1 MKIENSIIKRH
12 TIPDNIELPDT
23 FHPVI
28 KRVLAARQIKTVN
41 ELEYG
46 LQNLLP
52 YTTLLGIEDA
62 VTLLYEALANQARIL
77 IIADYDADGA
87 TSCVLAI
94 KALQQMGA
102 KKINFLVPN
111 REKQGYGLT
120 PELIEVALEDSF
132 LRDTP
137 PSTDSPDLLI
147 TVDNG
152 ISSFSGVSAAKECG
166 MRVLVTDHHLPRE
179 NLPDADAII
188 NPKQEGDLFPSKN
201 LCGVGVI
208 FYVMMALRA
217 RLREKDWFKTQNI
230 SEPNMADFLDLVAL
244 GTITDVVPLDYNN
257 RILIEQGLRRIRA
270 NRCSPGIGALVQ
282 MAKREQTRLIA
293 SDLAFYVGPYLNA
306 AGRMDD
312 MSYGIRCLLSEDY
325 FEAKEQARLLKTF
338 NEERRFEEAKMQK
351 EALDMLNTLGDP
363 DTLPIGLCLLDEKW
377 HQGVIGILAARIKD
391 RLHRPVIIFTHDKE
405 NYIRG
410 SGRSVQGV
418 HLHDIIERLSSQ
430 HPDMITYFGGHAMA
444 AGLTIPQKQF
454 DAFQDVFD
462 KEVRQHLGRN
472 ELHGM
477 IYSDGAL
484 SEDEFSL
491 KLAEQLRML
500 TPWGHH
506 FPEPVFDGEFEVLD
520 RRILKEK
527 HLKMWVRPLE
537 GGTQVEAIA
546 FNTVDT
552 DWPSKVNRVQLA
564 YKLDVNSF
572 RGTKN
577 VQLMAKSVIVID

>member
-1 MKIENSIIKRH
+1 MRIENSVIKRH
-12 TIPDNIELPDT
+12 PIPDNIDLPDT

-28 KRVLAARQIKTVN
+28 KRVLAARQIKTVK

-46 LQNLLP
+46 LQNMLP
-52 YTTLLGIEDA
+52 YTELLGIEDA
-62 VTLLYEALANQARIL
+62 VTLLYEALTNQARIL

-87 TSCVLAI
+87 TSCALAI

-102 KKINFLVPN
+102 KKISFLVPN
-111 REKQGYGLT
+111 REKHGYGLT

-132 LRDTP
+132 LRYTP

-152 ISSFSGVSAAKECG
+152 ISSFSGVRAAKECG
-166 MRVLVTDHHLPRE
+166 MRVLVTDHHSPRE

-188 NPKQEGDLFPSKN
+188 NPKQEGDFFPSKN

-244 GTITDVVPLDYNN
+244 GTVTDVVPLDYNN

-270 NRCSPGIGALVQ
+270 NRCSPGIRALVQ
-282 MAKREQTRLIA
+282 ISKREQTRLIA

-312 MSYGIRCLLSEDY
+312 MSYGITCLLNEDD
-325 FEAKEQARLLKTF
+325 FEAREHARLLKTF
-338 NEERRFEEAKMQK
+338 NQERRLEEAKMQD
-351 EALDMLNTLGDP
+351 EALEMLNTDA

-377 HQGVIGILAARIKD
+377 HQGVVGILAARIKD
-391 RLHRPVIIFTHDKE
+391 RLHRPVIIFTHDKDD
-405 NYIRG
+405 YIRG

-418 HLHDIIERLSSQ
+418 HLHDIIERISSL
-430 HPDMITYFGGHAMA
+430 HPGMITYFGGHAMA

-462 KEVRQHLGRN
+462 KEVRKHLGRN
-472 ELHGM
+472 ELHGI

-484 SEDEFSL
+484 SEDEFNL
-491 KLAEQLRML
+491 KLAEELRML
-500 TPWGHH
+500 TPWGHN

-552 DWPSKVNRVQLA
+552 DWPSKVNRVQLT
-564 YKLDVNSF
+564 YKLDVNMY

-577 VQLMAKSVIVID
+577 V

>member
-1 MKIENSIIKRH
+1 MRRENSIIKRH
-12 TIPDNIELPDT
+12 TIPDNIDLPDT

-28 KRVLAARQIKTVN
+28 KRVLAARQVKTVK

-52 YTTLLGIEDA
+52 YTALLGIKDA
-62 VTLLYEALANQARIL
+62 VTLLYEALTNQARIL

-87 TSCVLAI
+87 TSCALAI

-102 KKINFLVPN
+102 KKISFLVPN
-111 REKQGYGLT
+111 REKHGYGLT

-132 LRDTP
+132 LCNTP
-137 PSTDSPDLLI
+137 PSTESPDLLI

-152 ISSFSGVSAAKECG
+152 ISSFSGVMAAKECG
-166 MRVLVTDHHLPRE
+166 MRVLITDHHLPRE

-217 RLREKDWFKTQNI
+217 RLRETDWFKIQNI
-230 SEPNMADFLDLVAL
+230 PEPNMADFLDLVAL
-244 GTITDVVPLDYNN
+244 GTVTDVVPLDYNN

-270 NRCSPGIGALVQ
+270 NRCSPGISALVQ
-282 MAKREQTRLIA
+282 ISQREQTRLIA

-312 MSYGIRCLLSEDY
+312 MTYGINCLLNEDD
-325 FEAKEQARLLKTF
+325 FEAREHARLLKTF
-338 NEERRFEEAKMQK
+338 NQERRLEEAKMQN
-351 EALDMLNTLGDP
+351 EALEMLNTDA
-363 DTLPIGLCLLDEKW
+363 DTLPIGLCLLNEKW
-377 HQGVIGILAARIKD
+377 HQGVVGILAARIKD
-391 RLHRPVIIFTHDKE
+391 RFHRPVIIFTHDKE

-418 HLHDIIERLSSQ
+418 HLHDIIERISSR
-430 HPDMITYFGGHAMA
+430 HPGMITYFGGHAMA
-444 AGLTIPQKQF
+444 AGLTMPQKQF

-462 KEVRQHLGRN
+462 KEVRQHLGKN
-472 ELHGM
+472 ELHDI

-484 SEDEFSL
+484 SEDEFNL

-506 FPEPVFDGEFEVLD
+506 FPEPVFDGEFEVLE

-552 DWPSKVNRVQLA
+552 DWPSKVNCVQLT
-564 YKLDVNSF
+564 YRLDVNIY

-577 VQLMAKSVIVID
+577 VQLMTKSVIVID

>member
-1 MKIENSIIKRH
+1 MKIENSIIKRY

-87 TSCVLAI
+87 TSCALAI

-120 PELIEVALEDSF
+120 PELIEVALEGSF
-132 LRDTP
+132 LETP
-137 PSTDSPDLLI
+137 PSTDNPVLLI

-230 SEPNMADFLDLVAL
+230 LEPNMADFLDLVAL

-282 MAKREQTRLIA
+282 ISKREQTRLIA

-325 FEAKEQARLLKTF
+325 FEAKEQAQLLKTF
-338 NEERRFEEAKMQK
+338 NQERRLEEAKMQN
-351 EALDMLNTLGDP
+351 EALDMLNTLGEP

-410 SGRSVQGV
+410 SGRSVQSV
-418 HLHDIIERLSSQ
+418 HLHDILERISSQ
-430 HPDMITYFGGHAMA
+430 HPDMITSFGGHAMA

-484 SEDEFSL
+484 LEDEFSL